1 MAVYLA
7 SAHGD
12 EKGGAHGGKA
22 GDQTGNELSVRPYY
36 IHSKGWRVF
45 RPLDPEKGLVIA
57 QTAKAACD
65 NPNIGYDQW
74 QRLSLYNEAQKV
86 GFDVAKVAVPCET
99 DCSALARVCCAAAG
113 IDVRNF
119 DTSTEPAALMATR
132 QFEELTEAK
141 YTRSSDNLRPGDI
154 LVTAVKGH
162 TEVCISYGKY
172 SAPATPEPEKPTT
185 TGRKVVLIQGGSCW
199 VRTAPNTN
207 GAKLGAVTAGTQL
220 AYGGQS
226 INGWHLVDYR
236 NKNGWV
242 SGKYAKVV
250 TV

>member
-36 IHSKGWRVF
+36 VHSKGWRVF
-45 RPLDPEKGLVIA
+45 RPIDPEKGLVIA
-57 QTAKAACD
+57 QAAKAACD
-65 NPNIGYDQW
+65 NPKIGYDQW
-74 QRLSLYNEAQKV
+74 QRLTLYSEAQKV
-86 GFDVAKVAVPCET
+86 GFDVSKVAVPCET
-99 DCSALARVCCAAAG
+99 DCSALVRVCCAAAG

-119 DTSTEPAALMATR
+119 DTSSEPSALMATG
-132 QFEELTEAK
+132 QFEELTGAK
-141 YTRSSDNLRPGDI
+141 YTRSSDYLRPGDI

-172 SAPATPEPEKPTT
+172 STPATPEPEKPA
-185 TGRKVVLIQGGSCW
+185 TGRKVVVIQGGSCW
-199 VRTAPNTN
+199 VRTAPNTK

-226 INGWHLVDYR
+226 INGWHLVDYK
-236 NKNGWV
+236 NQNGWV
-242 SGKYAKVV
+242 SGKYSKVV

>member
-12 EKGGAHGGKA
+12 ERGQAHGGVA

-36 IHSKGWRVF
+36 IHTKGWRVF

-65 NPNIGYDQW
+65 NPKIGYDQW
-74 QRLSLYNEAQKV
+74 QRLTLYNEAQKV
-86 GFDVAKVAVPCET
+86 GFDVSKVAVPCET
-99 DCSALARVCCAAAG
+99 DCSALVRVCCAAAG

-119 DTSTEPAALMATR
+119 DTSTEAAALMATG
-132 QFEELTEAK
+132 QFEELTGAK
-141 YTRSSDNLRPGDI
+141 YTRSSDYLRPGDI

-172 SAPATPEPEKPTT
+172 SAPGAPEPEKPA

-199 VRTAPNTN
+199 VRTAPNTK
-207 GAKLGAVTAGTQL
+207 AIKLGAVTAGTQL

-226 INGWHLVDYR
+226 INGWHLVDYKNR
-236 NKNGWV
+236 NGWV
-242 SGKYAKVV
+242 SGKYSKVV
-250 TV
+250 

>member
-12 EKGGAHGGKA
+12 EKGGAHGGVA

-36 IHSKGWRVF
+36 VHSKGWRVF
-45 RPLDPEKGLVIA
+45 RPLDHEKGLVIA

-74 QRLSLYNEAQKV
+74 QRLTLYNEAQKV
-86 GFDVAKVAVPCET
+86 GFDVSKVAVPCET
-99 DCSALARVCCAAAG
+99 DCSALVRVCCAAAG

-119 DTSTEPAALMATR
+119 DTSSEASALMATG
-132 QFEELTEAK
+132 QFEELTGAK
-141 YTRSSDNLRPGDI
+141 YTRSSDYLRPGDI
-154 LVTAVKGH
+154 LVTSVKGH

-172 SAPATPEPEKPTT
+172 SAPVTPEPEKPA
-185 TGRKVVLIQGGSCW
+185 TGPEIVLIQGGSCW
-199 VRTAPNTN
+199 VRTAPNTK
-207 GAKLGAVTAGTQL
+207 GAKLGAVTVGTQL

-226 INGWHLVDYR
+226 INGWHLVDYK
-236 NKNGWV
+236 NQNGWV
-242 SGKYAKVV
+242 SGKYSKVV

>member
-74 QRLSLYNEAQKV
+74 QRLTLYNEAQKV

-99 DCSALARVCCAAAG
+99 DCSALVRVCCAAAG

-119 DTSTEPAALMATR
+119 DTSSEPSALMATG
-132 QFEELTEAK
+132 QFEELTGAK
-141 YTRSSDNLRPGDI
+141 YTRSSDYLRPGDI
-154 LVTAVKGH
+154 LVTSVKGH

-172 SAPATPEPEKPTT
+172 SAPAKPEEEKPT
-185 TGRKVVLIQGGSCW
+185 TGRKVVVIQGGSCW
-199 VRTAPNTN
+199 VRTAPNTS
-207 GAKLGAVTAGTQL
+207 GSKLGAVTAGTQL

-236 NKNGWV
+236 NQNGWV
-242 SGKYAKVV
+242 SGKYSKVV

>member
-12 EKGGAHGGKA
+12 EKGGAHGGVA

-36 IHSKGWRVF
+36 VQSKGWRVF
-45 RPLDPEKGLVIA
+45 RPIDHEKGLVIA

-74 QRLSLYNEAQKV
+74 QRLTLYNEAQKV
-86 GFDVAKVAVPCET
+86 GFNLSKVSTPCET
-99 DCSALARVCCAAAG
+99 DCSALVRVCCAAAG

-119 DTSTEPAALMATR
+119 DTSTEPAALMATGA
-132 QFEELTEAK
+132 FEELTGTK
-141 YTRSSDNLRPGDI
+141 YTRSPDHLRPGDV
-154 LVTAVKGH
+154 LVTSVKGH
-162 TEVCISYGKY
+162 TETCISYGKY
-172 SAPATPEPEKPTT
+172 AVPATPEPEKPA

-199 VRTAPNTN
+199 VRTAPNTS

-226 INGWHLVDYR
+226 INGWHLVDYH

-242 SGKYAKVV
+242 SGKYSKVV